1 MTDTAS
7 TTAISFAPSE
17 LVVLFGDRFVP
28 VAGLLGYKEEV
39 LTSGTKVATDKL
51 MNAAVGA
58 ALWAVHRSGAATLEI
73 RQGKALFGLV
83 KTQKLHVSRGNGPAE
98 FPAHSLEAYIV
109 EAAAAGPEV
118 QKLLE
123 SYIGNEV
130 SDPAGHTLGRIKA
143 GMAERGVL
151 EMEKR
156 TSMKVFTTSHFVL
169 PASTRAA
176 AEGATLDPV
185 HALLRGAEREPGLG
199 KMVQGAIDGARVMM
213 TESSD

>member
-7 TTAISFAPSE
+7 NAAISFAPSE

-28 VAGLLGYKEEV
+28 AAGLLGYKEEV
-39 LTSGTKVATDKL
+39 LTSGAKVPTDKL

-73 RQGKALFGLV
+73 RHGKALLGLV
-83 KTQKLHVSRGNGPAE
+83 KTQKLHVSRGGGQAE
-98 FPAHSLEAYIV
+98 FPPHSLEAHIV
-109 EAAAAGPEV
+109 EAAAAEPEV

-123 SYIGNEV
+123 SYIGGEV

-151 EMEKR
+151 EVGKR
-156 TSMKVFTTSHFVL
+156 TSLKVFTTSHFVL

-185 HALLRGAEREPGLG
+185 HALLRGAEREPELG
-199 KMVQGAIDGARVMM
+199 KMVQKAIDGARVTM